1 LLYQS
6 LGVLNE
12 HFTTH
17 SQEDAVEFL
26 TEFLT
31 ALRDEFYRLMCSN
44 EVYIAV
50 KDNCQQEQNSSNAND
65 MNTRPKG
72 ESNMHIQ
79 LQNPVSENIIFRLK
93 EIQSCMM

>member
-1 LLYQS
+1 LYQS

-31 ALRDEFYRLMCSN
+31 ALREEFRRLMYSN
-44 EVYIAV
+44 EVYVAL
-50 KDNCQQEQNSSNAND
+50 KDSCQQQQNSSNTND
-65 MNTRPKG
+65 MNTSLRD
-72 ESNMHIQ
+72 ESNLHIQ
-79 LQNPVSENIIFRLK
+79 LQNPVSKNIIFKLK
-93 EIQSCMM
+93 EIHSCVM